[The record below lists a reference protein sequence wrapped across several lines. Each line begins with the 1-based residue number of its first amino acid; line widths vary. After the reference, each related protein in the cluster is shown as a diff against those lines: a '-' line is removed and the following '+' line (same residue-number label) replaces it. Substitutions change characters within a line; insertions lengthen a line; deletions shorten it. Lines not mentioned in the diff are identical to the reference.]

1 MYSVVDFHTH
11 ILPKVDDGSK
21 SSEESL
27 AMLQAEWK
35 QGIKELILTPHF
47 YPQMDDPEAF
57 LERRQASFERLRE
70 VMGDRELPKLHLG
83 AEVFFYH
90 GMSNSE
96 ILKEFVISG
105 TKCILV
111 EMPAA
116 PWTERMYME
125 LADIYNKQEL
135 IPIIAHIDRY
145 IRPFRTYDI
154 PQKLALL
161 PVLVQASGTFFTN
174 SRTRRLA
181 MKLLKED
188 KIHLL
193 GSDCHNMHTRPPVL
207 DKALEAIVGRLGE
220 NVIKR
225 INEMEQRVLSGPEFI
240 L

>member
-1 MYSVVDFHTH
+1 MIIDFHTH

-35 QGIKELILTPHF
+35 QGVKELVLTPHF
-47 YPQMDDPEAF
+47 YPQLDDPEAF
-57 LERRQASFERLRE
+57 LDRRQASFERLQAA
-70 VMGDRELPKLHLG
+70 MGDQILPKLRLG

-105 TKCILV
+105 TRCILV
-111 EMPAA
+111 EMTSS
-116 PWTERMYME
+116 PWTERMYIE
-125 LADIYNKQEL
+125 LADIYNKLEL
-135 IPIIAHIDRY
+135 IPVIAHIDRY
-145 IRPFRTYDI
+145 IRPLRTYDI

-161 PVLVQASGTFFTN
+161 PVLVQASGTFFIN

-193 GSDCHNMHTRPPVL
+193 GSDCHNMHKRPPVL
-207 DKALEAIVGRLGE
+207 DKALEVISGKLGE
-220 NVIKR
+220 SAIQR
-225 INEMEQRVLSGPEFI
+225 INRLEQQVLSGPDFI

>member
-21 SSEESL
+21 SVEESL
-27 AMLQAEWK
+27 TMLQAEWK
-35 QGIKELILTPHF
+35 QGIKELVLTPHF
-47 YPQMDDPEAF
+47 YPQMDDPNAF
-57 LERRQASFERLRE
+57 LDRRQGSFERLKAA
-70 VMGDRELPKLHLG
+70 MGDQMLPKLRLG

-96 ILKEFVISG
+96 ILKEFAISG

-111 EMPAA
+111 EMPTAL
-116 PWTERMYME
+116 WTERMYME
-125 LADIYNKQEL
+125 LADIYNKLEL
-135 IPIIAHIDRY
+135 VPIIAHIDRY

-154 PQKLALL
+154 PKKLALL
-161 PVLVQASGTFFTN
+161 PVLVQASGSFFVN
-174 SRTRRLA
+174 NRTRRLA

-193 GSDCHNMHTRPPVL
+193 GSDCHNMHKRPPAL
-207 DKALEAIVGRLGE
+207 DKALEAISGKLGE
-220 NVIKR
+220 IVIQR
-225 INEMEQRVLSGPEFI
+225 INGLEQQVLSGPDFI